1 MFLINFRQNKCQR
14 YYYRENYKDMGLF
27 SLFQPSNSETTDGY
41 SNLDQSSTSTRYVPN
56 QSYKERKSLSERVE
70 MANGLRVKYPTKI
83 PIIVERF
90 RRVSDDIICFF
101 NLLLI
106 Q

>member
-1 MFLINFRQNKCQR
+1 
-14 YYYRENYKDMGLF
+14 MGLF

-90 RRVSDDIICFF
+90 RRVSDNIICFF

>member
-1 MFLINFRQNKCQR
+1 
-14 YYYRENYKDMGLF
+14 MGLF

-90 RRVSDDIICFF
+90 RMVSDNIICFF
-101 NLLLI
+101 QSFVDSVEEIDKVRRYLDLDTN
-106 Q
+106 